1 MITLQINDVY
11 LRFEH
16 SLVSLSEWE
25 QEYEKPFY
33 SSKTVDNR
41 TEKEMVS
48 YFEYMLISGI
58 EYRPLVRLASPEQML
73 ALTHYINK
81 GSTATT
87 VKEMAQKAGPNET
100 PTSELMYYWLVAFKI
115 PFKPTDEW
123 HLHRLLMLVKVCG
136 AKSTPSGRNKVNKR
150 ELAMSMREIN
160 EQRLRDLGT
169 KG

>member
-1 MITLQINDVY
+1 MITLKVNDVY

-16 SLVSLSEWE
+16 SLVSLSAWE

-33 SSKTVDNR
+33 APKDAEER
-41 TEKEMVS
+41 TEREMRT
-48 YFEYMLISGI
+48 YFECMLVSSHKK
-58 EYRPLVRLASPEQML
+58 RHLVRLLTPEQMVIL
-73 ALTHYINK
+73 AQYINK

-87 VKEMAQKAGPNET
+87 VREMAKKAGPNET
-100 PTSELMYYWLVAFKI
+100 PTSELIYYWLVAFKI

-123 HLHRLLMLVKVCG
+123 HLNRLLMLVQVCG
-136 AKSTPSGRNKVNKR
+136 AKSAPDKKSRVNKR

-160 EQRLRDLGT
+160 EQRLAGGK